1 MTPSAAN
8 SNEPSPGSIEGLRQ
22 RKARFLAEAAA
33 APTEFEASVAEAA
46 AEMTAMVAAKIWG
59 ETI

>member
-1 MTPSAAN
+1 MTPSAAKN
-8 SNEPSPGSIEGLRQ
+8 NEPSPGGLDSLRQ
-22 RKARFLAEAAA
+22 RKAKLLAEAAA
-33 APTEFEASVAEAA
+33 AKTDFEAGVAQAA